1 MEYNNRKIDDNK
13 FTAMMR
19 ECEREALTHAA
30 SLHPSSEPSKRFAN
44 AAADWRAMR
53 EAWEAMVESLDEVM
67 QFIPYEKPEL
77 GPLPNW
83 ICKIKA
89 RAEAA
94 LAKARGE

>member
-1 MEYNNRKIDDNK
+1 MGLR
-13 FTAMMR
+13 AMSKYTDMMDEAAF
-19 ECEREALTHAA
+19 ECLDEAHINEREGNDKVAEL
-30 SLHPSSEPSKRFAN
+30 ERSKS
-44 AAADWRAMR
+44 ADWRAMR

-94 LAKARGE
+94 LAKAR

>member
-1 MEYNNRKIDDNK
+1 MSKY
-13 FTAMMR
+13 TAMMR
-19 ECEREALTHAA
+19 RCEQEAVTHAISFHPA
-30 SLHPSSEPSKRFAN
+30 SETSKRFSA

-94 LAKARGE
+94 LAKAR